1 MSTNKEKTFFGHPR
15 GLATL
20 FNTEFWERFSYYGMR
35 ALLLYY
41 MYTAVADGGLG
52 FSQSTATA
60 IMSIYGSLVFMSGV
74 IGGWFADRVLGA
86 RKTIFTVESLLWWGI
101 LY

>member
-1 MSTNKEKTFFGHPR
+1 
-15 GLATL
+15 
-20 FNTEFWERFSYYGMR
+20 MR